1 MAQTLADFLPGVKYN
16 GLNTSIV
23 SGKGATYTLLPSQSG
38 SIVLFDAA
46 SQVYTLPK
54 PSIGM
59 QFQFVSTITS
69 STNQEVDTDAA
80 TTFIGG
86 MIHMALEA
94 TTPAANPG
102 PKLFSG
108 NAASSVKIAMS
119 GSTTGGVIGSNF
131 ILTAVSSTVWMID
144 GTLLATGTIATP
156 FA

>member
-1 MAQTLADFLPGVKYN
+1 MAATLGDFLPGAKYN
-16 GLNTSIV
+16 GINVPII

-54 PSIGM
+54 PSVGL
-59 QFQFVSTITS
+59 QFDFVSTITS
-69 STNQEVDTDAA
+69 ATNQEVDTDAA

-86 MIHMALEA
+86 FVHVALEA
-94 TTPAANPG
+94 TTPGANPG
-102 PKLFSG
+102 PKLFS
-108 NAASSVKIAMS
+108 ATATSAVKIAMS

-131 ILTAVSSTVWMID
+131 RMKCVSSTLWYIE

>member
-1 MAQTLADFLPGVKYN
+1 MALNLGDFLPGVMYN
-16 GLNTSIV
+16 GLNREII
-23 SGKGATYTLLPSQSG
+23 SGKAATYTLNASESG
-38 SIVLFDAA
+38 SVVLFDRA
-46 SQVYTLPK
+46 SQIYTLPT
-54 PSIGM
+54 PSTGM
-59 QFQFVSTITS
+59 YFDFISTITS
-69 STNQEVDTDAA
+69 STNQEVDTNAA

-131 ILTAVSSTVWMID
+131 RLTCVSSTLWYIQ